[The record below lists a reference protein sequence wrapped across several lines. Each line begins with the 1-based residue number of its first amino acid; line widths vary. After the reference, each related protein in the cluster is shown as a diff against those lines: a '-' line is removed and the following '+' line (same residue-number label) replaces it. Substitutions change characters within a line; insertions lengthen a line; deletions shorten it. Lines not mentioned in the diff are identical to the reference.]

1 MNQKFKLTPNTIL
14 ILCIFGVSLMI
25 NLASGLMNFG
35 GSSSKT
41 VEEFQKSSA
50 LITVFELVKIAV
62 ILIMTYLV
70 FGIIK
75 RTLRNEGWSSKYYT
89 SIKRIGWLSVLVLLI
104 EGIIQTAK
112 EQLANKAP
120 IEAVLANPDR
130 YPEMLGQAIFSS
142 PVAWFLV
149 CSIFILA
156 DVLRFANEPKTPSD
170 ALVGR

>member
-1 MNQKFKLTPNTIL
+1 
-14 ILCIFGVSLMI
+14 MI

-50 LITVFELVKIAV
+50 LITVFELVKIVV
-62 ILIMTYLV
+62 ILIMAYLV

-75 RTLRNEGWSSKYYT
+75 KVFRNEGWSSKYYT

-104 EGIIQTAK
+104 EGILLTAK
-112 EQLANKAP
+112 EQFANNVP
-120 IEAVLANPDR
+120 IEAVLANPAN
-130 YPEMLGQAIFSS
+130 YPEILGQVIFSS

-149 CSIFILA
+149 CSFFILA

-170 ALVGR
+170 ALVGK

>member
-1 MNQKFKLTPNTIL
+1 
-14 ILCIFGVSLMI
+14 MI

-156 DVLRFANEPKTPSD
+156 DVLRFANEPKTPGD